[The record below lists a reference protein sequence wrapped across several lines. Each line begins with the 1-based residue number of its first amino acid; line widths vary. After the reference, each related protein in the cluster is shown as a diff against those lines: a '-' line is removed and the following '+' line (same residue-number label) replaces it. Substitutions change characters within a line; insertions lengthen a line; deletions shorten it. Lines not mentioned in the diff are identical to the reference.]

1 LTEGRVSD
9 ACPKFEE
16 SHRLDPS
23 GGTILNLAL
32 CHEKEGKLA
41 RSWSEFNEASA
52 FARRDYRAD
61 REAEPYLFWTSR
73 RAHAN

>member
-1 LTEGRVSD
+1 M
-9 ACPKFEE
+9 KFAE

-41 RSWSEFNEASA
+41 RSWSEFTEAIA

-61 REAEPYLFWTSR
+61 REAE
-73 RAHAN
+73 AQDHAGKLEPRLRG